1 MEVDSDEQTEGNT
14 TEEANPTEEVLHAT
28 PGELR
33 QWQQEDS
40 SLENVRG
47 RAEQQKDPKA
57 RVQFFYRDGLLYRC
71 WYPRGSLPGDVRT
84 CEQLVLPRQCR
95 ELVMRHSHDVLT
107 AGHLGVTKMKDRV
120 LQRYYWPGI
129 FKDIASYCRSCGG

>member
-1 MEVDSDEQTEGNT
+1 M

-47 RAEQQKDPKA
+47 RAEQQQDPKA
-57 RVQFFYRDGLLYRC
+57 RVQFFYRDGLLYHC
-71 WYPRGSLPGDVRT
+71 WCPRGCYQEMSEAVSSW
-84 CEQLVLPRQCR
+84 CCR
-95 ELVMRHSHDVLT
+95 DN
-107 AGHLGVTKMKDRV
+107 A
-120 LQRYYWPGI
+120 
-129 FKDIASYCRSCGG
+129 RSW